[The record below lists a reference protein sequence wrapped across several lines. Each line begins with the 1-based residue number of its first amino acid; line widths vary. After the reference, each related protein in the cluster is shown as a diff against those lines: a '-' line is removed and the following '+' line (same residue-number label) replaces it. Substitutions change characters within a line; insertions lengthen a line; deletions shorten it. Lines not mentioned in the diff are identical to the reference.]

1 MEQSAWRSVGRFMGK
16 STKKVAEA
24 AREIANKTGE
34 TDQRVTHAMAA
45 VRETR
50 PARFVALLMECAD
63 QPELI
68 TASLGTIGAGVVSR
82 RPDLVRGGARML
94 ASHLVATGMKML
106 VKQQVDRT
114 RPKKAL
120 AEGKHRFEPGHSH
133 DHELN
138 SFPSGHTAGAVAVAR
153 AASHEIDGAAV
164 PATIATGAVAAA
176 QMPTGSHYLTDVI
189 AGGVIGWAA
198 EAVVGAV
205 FDRFEAKQDETAEKG
220 KRTGTGR
227 KGARQ
232 ADAR

>member
-1 MEQSAWRSVGRFMGK
+1 MGK
-16 STKKVAEA
+16 STKKVAGA
-24 AREIANKTGE
+24 ARKIARKTGE
-34 TDQRVTHAMAA
+34 TDQRVTHTVAA

-50 PARFVALLMECAD
+50 PARIVALLMECAD

-68 TASLGTIGAGVVSR
+68 TASLGTIGAGVVAK

-120 AEGKHRFEPGHSH
+120 AEGEHRFEAGHSH
-133 DHELN
+133 DHEMN
-138 SFPSGHTAGAVAVAR
+138 SLPSGHTAGAVAVAR
-153 AASHEIDGAAV
+153 AASHEIDGVAV

-176 QMPTGSHYLTDVI
+176 QVPTGSHYLTDVI
-189 AGGVIGWAA
+189 AGGMIGWAA

-205 FDRFEAKQDETAEKG
+205 FDRFEAKQEERVDG
-220 KRTGTGR
+220 KRSVPSQKTIG
-227 KGARQ
+227 
-232 ADAR
+232 

>member
-1 MEQSAWRSVGRFMGK
+1 MGK

-24 AREIANKTGE
+24 ARTIANKTGE

-50 PARFVALLMECAD
+50 SARLMALLMECAD

-232 ADAR
+232 ANAR